1 MNQGMTHFTNVLMQR
16 KLLNLWLLG
25 GVLTSGTSETTSV
38 TGRPKALPYWQ
49 RVTLKR
55 LVDQYINVS
64 ITF

>member
-25 GVLTSGTSETTSV
+25 GVLTPGTSKTASV
-38 TGRPKALPYWQ
+38 TGRPKALPYGL

-64 ITF
+64 ITV